1 MANAIRRLARVLG
14 AAVLATAVVTP
25 PGPAAVESPGP
36 AETGQSPQAVTELL
50 VNSFWPPSHLMRRQ
64 VFDRW
69 AAEVTRVTDGRVV
82 CRFPSSTLAPPGRQ
96 WHMVTS
102 GIADIGIV
110 FNGFERN
117 RLHLPTVSELPFG
130 TPSAEAASVAL
141 WRTYERHFRLAGEYE
156 GVELLGLMTHSGGDL
171 YSLEKEIE
179 SVADLT
185 GMKIRTTDGSS
196 SIAIEELGGTAVPSS
211 GVGAYQ
217 LVSRGIVDG
226 LIMPAGDMLTFNMLQ
241 YADHAV
247 VIPGK
252 IYNGSF
258 SLFINS
264 EKWRG
269 LAARDREAIRSVS
282 GETFARLARA
292 WDESDRRAI
301 QGMADR
307 GIRRTR
313 AGDSFMEELRAR
325 LAFLDRA
332 WIREADRR
340 GVDGQTALTFFRR
353 EARRVSETATPSLG
367 VTR

>member
-1 MANAIRRLARVLG
+1 
-14 AAVLATAVVTP
+14 
-25 PGPAAVESPGP
+25 
-36 AETGQSPQAVTELL
+36 
-50 VNSFWPPSHLMRRQ
+50 MRRQ

-69 AAEVTRVTDGRVV
+69 AAEVRRVTDGRVV
-82 CRFPSSTLAPPGRQ
+82 CRFSSSTLAPPGRQ

-102 GIADIGIV
+102 GIADVGIV

-141 WRTYERHFRLAGEYE
+141 WRTYERHFRSAREYE

-179 SVADLT
+179 SVADLA

-196 SIAIEELGGTAVPSS
+196 SIAMEELGGTAVPSS
-211 GVGAYQ
+211 GIGAYQ

-226 LIMPAGDMLTFNMLQ
+226 LIMPAGDMLTFNMLP
-241 YADHAV
+241 YTDYAV

-269 LAARDREAIRSVS
+269 LAPRDREAIRSVS
-282 GETFARLARA
+282 GEAFARLARA

-313 AGDSFMEELRAR
+313 AGDGFMEELRAR

-332 WIREADRR
+332 WIREANRR
-340 GVDGQTALTFFRR
+340 GVDGHTALTFFRR
-353 EARRVSETATPSLG
+353 EARRVSGETPTPSLG

>member
-1 MANAIRRLARVLG
+1 MANAIGRLARVLG

-102 GIADIGIV
+102 GIAIGIV

-117 RLHLPTVSELPFG
+117 RPHLPTVSELPFG

-196 SIAIEELGGTAVPSS
+196 SIAMEELGGTAVPSS

-264 EKWRG
+264 EK
-269 LAARDREAIRSVS
+269 
-282 GETFARLARA
+282 
-292 WDESDRRAI
+292 
-301 QGMADR
+301 
-307 GIRRTR
+307 
-313 AGDSFMEELRAR
+313 
-325 LAFLDRA
+325 
-332 WIREADRR
+332 
-340 GVDGQTALTFFRR
+340 
-353 EARRVSETATPSLG
+353 
-367 VTR
+367 